1 MPPVRTSDQR
11 SAFWLFT
18 SNNYE
23 THCSEYNACLLAMP
37 NLKYLVYG
45 KENAPETGTP
55 HLQGYLEF
63 SIRTKKSTI
72 LNMFKDSNP
81 SWNAYLKTISFQV
94 PRHYD
99 SWQECR
105 GYCVKEGNEVF
116 EHGSGS
122 YDKVNGKKRQGE
134 RTDLDKVRDAIDN
147 REINNTTD
155 LERFSGLT
163 YQGLL
168 FGDRLLRN
176 VRPEHTERPRV
187 YWISGKTGVG
197 KSRFAH
203 EFIERLR
210 ERRFYECWESYEPRL
225 KWFCGYTGQEAALF
239 DDFRGAEASFPTLLR
254 ITDRYHCRVEVK
266 CGNVW
271 WAPKVIIFT
280 SNQNV
285 ERAFGH
291 LSDGERVDQFHRRIS
306 ESGGGEYD
314 FDQPEEI
321 ERFRT
326 NIEWYFPPPCGGG
339 PPRGTVGSPDLEALL
354 SEL

>member
-1 MPPVRTSDQR
+1 MPPIRSRDQV
-11 SAFWLFT
+11 SQFWLFT

-23 THCSEYNACLLAMP
+23 THHPEYQRVLLAMP
-37 NLKYLVYG
+37 NLTYLVYG
-45 KENAPETGTP
+45 KEVAPGTGTP
-55 HLQGYLEF
+55 HLQGYVEF
-63 SIRTKKSTI
+63 GVRTKKSTL
-72 LNMFKDSNP
+72 LNMFKRSAPHD
-81 SWNAYLKTISFQV
+81 NAYLNTISWEA
-94 PRHYD
+94 PRHYTD
-99 SWQECR
+99 WKECR
-105 GYCVKEGNEVF
+105 AYCVKEGNEVF
-116 EHGSGS
+116 EHGGSGS
-122 YDKVNGKKRQGE
+122 FDKVSSRSKQGE
-134 RTDLDKVRDAIDN
+134 RTDLDSIRDAVQSGAIST
-147 REINNTTD
+147 TTD
-155 LERFSGLT
+155 LENFSGLT

-176 VRPEHTERPRV
+176 VRPKHAERPRV

-197 KSRFAH
+197 KSRYAH
-203 EFIERLR
+203 EFLERLR

-271 WAPKVIIFT
+271 WAPRVIIFT

-314 FDQPEEI
+314 FDKSEDI
-321 ERFRT
+321 DRFRT
-326 NIEWYFPPPCGGG
+326 NIEWYFPAPVGGG
-339 PPRGTVGSPDLEALL
+339 PPMGGLSPGFEEMLN
-354 SEL
+354 EL